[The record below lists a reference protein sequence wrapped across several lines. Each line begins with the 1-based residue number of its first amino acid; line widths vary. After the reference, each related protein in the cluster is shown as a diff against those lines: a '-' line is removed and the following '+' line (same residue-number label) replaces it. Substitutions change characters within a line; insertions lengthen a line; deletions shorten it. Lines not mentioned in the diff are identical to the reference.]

1 MTPANPSSSEIRSRI
16 LREAA
21 QTFALKGYQGA
32 SVRDITSAAEA
43 NVAAVNYHFGSKADL
58 YREVLRQALERSC
71 FEATDES
78 GKGRAGSREE
88 RLTALLSNI
97 FDSFDEHQGSL
108 LHQILAHEEAAP
120 SGVLGPILGDL
131 LRPRHAALVAAL
143 AKEAGCPEDHPS
155 IHRIVKTLI
164 DAVKGYHMDKEGVL
178 KHLSPATFDVMNP
191 RGAAVSSLV
200 EQAVD
205 MLEGAA
211 ARIKGACA

>member
-1 MTPANPSSSEIRSRI
+1 MTLTTPSSSEIRSRI

-21 QTFALKGYQGA
+21 LAFALKGYQSA

-58 YREVLRQALERSC
+58 YREVLRQALERPF
-71 FEATDES
+71 FEAPDDSCTCR
-78 GKGRAGSREE
+78 GATREE
-88 RLTALLSNI
+88 RLTTLLSSI

-143 AKEAGCPEDHPS
+143 AKEAGCPEDHPAM
-155 IHRIVKTLI
+155 HRIVKTLI

-178 KHLSPATFDVMNP
+178 KHLSPATFDVVNP

-200 EQAVD
+200 EQAID
-205 MLEGAA
+205 MLDGAA
-211 ARIKGACA
+211 ARIQGASA